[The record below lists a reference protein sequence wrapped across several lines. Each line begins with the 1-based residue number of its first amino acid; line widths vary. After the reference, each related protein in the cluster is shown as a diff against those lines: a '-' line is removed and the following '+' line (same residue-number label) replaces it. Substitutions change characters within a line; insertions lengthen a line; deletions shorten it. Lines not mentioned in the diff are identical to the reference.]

1 MDYSSPDSSD
11 HEILQA
17 RLLEGV
23 AISSRGFP
31 HPGIE
36 PLSPASPLL
45 QVDSRSLEAGEKADG
60 IEEPLPFF
68 LDQRGSLSLPA
79 DSKVGSLG
87 MPLHVALLC
96 LGGPRGSS
104 EKQHE
109 LASGCRQAAS
119 SLKVRAASILQ
130 ATKEAVL
137 VNGSDYWQ
145 KGLGPD
151 ILCPGTEEVLG
162 QLHFPQSP
170 GSQGNGGW
178 EYKIPTETVRLG
190 CLARK

>member
-1 MDYSSPDSSD
+1 MG
-11 HEILQA
+11 L
-17 RLLEGV
+17 RNLCLL
-23 AISSRGFP
+23 
-31 HPGIE
+31 
-36 PLSPASPLL
+36 L
-45 QVDSRSLEAGEKADG
+45 
-60 IEEPLPFF
+60 

-79 DSKVGSLG
+79 DSKAGSLG

-96 LGGPRGSS
+96 LGGPRGGS
-104 EKQHE
+104 ERQHE

-119 SLKVRAASILQ
+119 SLKVRAANILQ

-151 ILCPGTEEVLG
+151 ILCPGTEEVSG

-178 EYKIPTETVRLG
+178 EYKIPTETVKLG